1 MCDPLGEAEGGVG
14 GEWNGHKWCVT
25 DEMLDRMSGRIQ
37 QPI

>member
-1 MCDPLGEAEGGVG
+1 MCDPLGEAEGGV
-14 GEWNGHKWCVT
+14 EWNGHKWCVT